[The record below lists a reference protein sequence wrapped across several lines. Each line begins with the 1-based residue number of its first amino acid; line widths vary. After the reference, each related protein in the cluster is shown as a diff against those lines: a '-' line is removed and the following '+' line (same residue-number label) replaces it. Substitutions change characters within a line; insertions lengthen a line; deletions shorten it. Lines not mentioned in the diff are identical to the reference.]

1 MQEIMSFLVEFFRP
15 CYEVARFVAYWLSI
29 NLEGIHAFGA
39 LNNIYDPN
47 LPYPIFNLDPTQGLN
62 ILAGGCFFIVL
73 AILWAVIRAGFVLG
87 RVPGVIITTVLLVPG
102 VASVLGYMPKMPDP
116 PRAFHYG
123 LQGDMGSPYIAAIVF
138 FLLFIFGWAV
148 MVIIASFFKSH
159 KFKLYYE
166 HVWCAV
172 TLVGCIYLVVDN
184 QVRVNKDALT
194 SVGSDFDAQL
204 SYYQD
209 AYRKAN
215 VICHSDSGVLSQEL
229 CGKISAVSRELA
241 RVRYEK
247 NITLAAPYFSSFEL
261 SSLIDSSEVEVINDR
276 VCGKHGELSGACSS
290 LPVLFDMGVSDIGRK
305 MLVPGGQHN
314 KSLERYYKRMV
325 DLAGRVKLDKEKDHY
340 KLFVFFL
347 IAFLA
352 GGKAS
357 IASVSLV
364 GEAALNSRS
373 WLIWFL
379 QAFYRGV
386 SAVVQSFWWVLKGVK
401 VMGSKALDLFIS
413 GILEFYTVSS
423 RLRKAPAAERVEIE
437 ENVG

>member
-1 MQEIMSFLVEFFRP
+1 MSFLIEFFRP
-15 CYEVARFVAYWLSI
+15 CYEVARFVAYWLSV
-29 NLEGIHAFGA
+29 NLEGVHVFGT

-47 LPYPIFNLDPTQGLN
+47 LPYPILNLDPTQGLD
-62 ILAGGCFFIVL
+62 IIKGGCFFIVL
-73 AILWAVIRAGFVLG
+73 AILCAAIRAGFVLG
-87 RVPGVIITTVLLVPG
+87 RVPGSIITTVLLTPG
-102 VASVLGYMPKMPDP
+102 VASALGYMPKMPDP
-116 PRAFHYG
+116 PRVLRYG
-123 LQGDMGSPYIAAIVF
+123 LQGDLGSPYIAAIVF
-138 FLLFIFGWAV
+138 VLLFVFGWAV
-148 MVIIASFFKSH
+148 MIIVAGFFKSH

-172 TLVGCIYLVVDN
+172 TLVGCVYLVVDN

-194 SVGSDFDAQL
+194 SVGSNFDVQL

-229 CGKISAVSRELA
+229 CGKISAVSRELT

-247 NITLAAPYFSSFEL
+247 NISLVSPYFYSFEL
-261 SSLIDSSEVEVINDR
+261 SSLIDTPEVEVINDR
-276 VCGKHGELSGACSS
+276 VCGRPGELLGVCSS
-290 LPVLFDMGVSDIGRK
+290 LPMLFDMGVNDLGRTV
-305 MLVPGGQHN
+305 LLPGGQQN
-314 KSLERYYKRMV
+314 ELLESDYKRMV
-325 DLAGRVKLDKEKDHY
+325 DLAGRVKLDKEKEHY

-357 IASVSLV
+357 VASVSLI

-379 QAFYRGV
+379 QAFYRGI

-401 VMGSKALDLFIS
+401 IIGGKALDLFIS
-413 GILEFYTVSS
+413 GVLKFYAVYS
-423 RLRKAPAAERVEIE
+423 RIRKAPAAERVEIE
-437 ENVG
+437 ENAG